1 MPIESIKK
9 TLLLMSAAW
18 LLGCAP
24 IEPRGFKTP
33 AAVPESFSRTG
44 TDALPQ
50 RWWESLNDPNLN
62 RIIDTAL
69 ENNFSIRSA
78 WDRLRQAEQTARI
91 AGAGL
96 LPQAGYSAEARRS
109 RIEADDAANYS
120 SQYSAGT
127 SISYEL
133 DFWGRIRSLRQAAV
147 LDAQAAEEDIQ
158 TAAITLSAAAAKTW
172 YQLAEAKQQARV
184 IQKQLQAN
192 EKVLAIIATQFAQ
205 GQVGAS
211 DVLRQKQLVESSRGQ
226 AVQNQET
233 LVLLQHQL
241 SVLCGK
247 NPSLEWADATIEL
260 PEPGG
265 LPAMGLP
272 SDVLQRRPDVRNAY
286 KAVQAADLRLA
297 AAIADQYPSFG
308 LSASA
313 ETSARKAA
321 DLFDDWLA
329 NLAADAAG
337 PLFDAGLRKA
347 EIARRRAVVS
357 QKLNEY
363 GQIIL
368 TALKETEDAL
378 AQEDYQRRYV
388 RSLQEQLRLAGQVY
402 ERNRDKY
409 LKGQMD
415 YLRVLESLVSL
426 QSLERQ
432 ELSARRILLERRIDL
447 CRSIAGG
454 WPIDRLQQTAIVYEQ
469 SH

>member
-9 TLLLMSAAW
+9 AVLLVWTAG

-24 IEPRGFKTP
+24 IEPRGFKMP
-33 AAVPESFSRTG
+33 AAAPEAFSRDG
-44 TDALPQ
+44 TEALCQ

-62 RIIDTAL
+62 RLIETAL

-78 WDRLRQAEQTARI
+78 WDRLSQAEQTARI

-96 LPQAGYSAEARRS
+96 FPQAGYSTQAQRS
-109 RIEADDAANYS
+109 RTEASDIVNYS
-120 SQYSAGT
+120 SAYSAGA

-147 LDAQAAEEDIQ
+147 LDAQAAADDIQ

-172 YQLAEAKQQARV
+172 YQLAEAKQQAGV
-184 IQKQLQAN
+184 IQKQLEIN
-192 EKVLAIIATQFAQ
+192 EKVLAIILTQFAQ
-205 GQVGAS
+205 GLVGAS

-241 SVLCGK
+241 SVLCGEK
-247 NPSLEWADATIEL
+247 PGLVWTDTPMEL
-260 PEPGG
+260 PEPAG
-265 LPAMGLP
+265 LPAIGLP
-272 SDVLQRRPDVRNAY
+272 SDVLQRRPDVQKAY

-297 AAIADQYPSFG
+297 AAIADQYPSIG
-308 LSASA
+308 LFAGA
-313 ETSARKAA
+313 ETSAQQTK
-321 DLFDDWLA
+321 DLFEDWLA
-329 NLAADAAG
+329 NLAADITG

-347 EIARRRAVVS
+347 EIARWRAAVS

-363 GQIIL
+363 GQTIL

-378 AQEDYQRRYV
+378 AQEDYQRQYM
-388 RSLQEQLRLAGQVY
+388 RSLQEQLRLARQVY

-409 LKGQMD
+409 LQGQMD
-415 YLRVLESLVSL
+415 YLRVLESLISL

-447 CRSIAGG
+447 YRSIAGS
-454 WPIDRLQQTAIVYEQ
+454 WPIDRPQQTAIVYEQ
-469 SH
+469 FE